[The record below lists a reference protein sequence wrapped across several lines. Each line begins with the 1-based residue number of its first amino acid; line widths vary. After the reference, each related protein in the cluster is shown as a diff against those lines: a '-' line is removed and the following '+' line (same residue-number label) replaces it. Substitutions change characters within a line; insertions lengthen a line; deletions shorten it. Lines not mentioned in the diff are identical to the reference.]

1 VNKVLVLVFVMKM
14 VVQKCLKKNRMIKNV
29 ILNNLP
35 LFGGHVKY
43 RTPPTQPSCL
53 PVGSSSSIPYQ
64 RLTPKGTLPKY
75 LIVPIC

>member
-1 VNKVLVLVFVMKM
+1 
-14 VVQKCLKKNRMIKNV
+14 MIENV
-29 ILNNLP
+29 IGIDLP
-35 LFGGHVKY
+35 LFGGQLKY

-75 LIVPIC
+75 LTVPIY